1 MGGMNEK
8 LAIEVRDAKCMD
20 CRLSTEA
27 DTVCVTGSGPLE
39 ADIMVVGKMPNSS
52 AYQAS
57 LEADLAESGIDPAT
71 VMFTSALKCRN
82 LEVEAGTKTSIK
94 ACQPYLH
101 REIEIVKP
109 KWILALGNEAL
120 SITTGHSGIMKYRG
134 RLIDKGTHA
143 VFPTISPASVSRN
156 PGQRPSYMADLKLFL
171 AEMQGKADAID
182 KPKMLVIDTMPKLKK
197 LKDLLSRAEYLS
209 YDVETFSIPPGSEWA
224 PNAKIVSLSGTMGVD
239 GRQVVWA
246 LPLFH
251 PESVWQKKWKAVLQ
265 FIKPELE
272 KVPRQIAQNGKY
284 DDRWLRQFGV
294 RTEQTFDDMLAAHL
308 VDENVSKGL
317 KQQAAMRLGVRP
329 WAIDTKELLTTPIK
343 KVLTYNAL
351 DTYYT
356 YHLYA
361 ELKSLLA
368 QQPRLARIFKFILMP
383 ASQILTDVERRGVWI
398 DRERLQ
404 TNHRIALQTRA
415 HLDEQLMEWVPDSS
429 LWPTDSKGRPREVN
443 FNASIFLRWLLFEHL
458 KLPVVNRGK
467 EKDDG
472 SPGDPSVAEEVMQIL
487 RLEHPHPVI
496 DLLMER
502 SKWQKYC
509 SAFLSAYEEL
519 LDENDRIHTT
529 FKLYGTVT
537 GRLSSGKSDAE
548 KITSRAPI
556 RGVNLQQVPRDPFI
570 RSLFG
575 SAPGYTFVEADF
587 SQVELRVV
595 AFLSR
600 DRTMLHLY
608 NTGQDIH
615 RATAAWVLG
624 VPESSVSKDDRKKA
638 KAVNFGFVYG
648 MGAPKFVKT
657 AFEKYDV
664 VFSLEEA
671 QSIRRQYFELYA
683 GLLPWHARQRR
694 LVSLHRRVQSP
705 LGRIRHLPDID
716 SADKYVRGEAERQAI
731 NSPVQSFASDMTML
745 AMIEI
750 DRQFKEKNI
759 DGNFISTVHDALLF
773 EIADRDAARALP
785 IIKYTM
791 ENLGS
796 LKKKFGVELDIPIV
810 ADLKVGRTWGEAKEL
825 TEEEVYD
832 YSG

>member
-1 MGGMNEK
+1 MNKK
-8 LAIEVRDAKCMD
+8 LAIEVRDAQCTS
-20 CRLSTEA
+20 CRLSAEA
-27 DTVCVTGSGPLE
+27 DIVCQTGSGPLD
-39 ADIMVVGKMPNSS
+39 ADIMVVGKMPNSPT
-52 AYQAS
+52 YQAS

-82 LEVEAGTKTSIK
+82 LSVEAGTKTSIK
-94 ACQPYLH
+94 ACKTYLDA
-101 REIEIVKP
+101 EIAVVKP
-109 KWILALGNEAL
+109 KWVLALGNEAL
-120 SITTGHSGIMKYRG
+120 SATTGHSGIMKYRG
-134 RLIDKGTHA
+134 RVIDRGEYA
-143 VFPTISPASVSRN
+143 VFPTVSPASVSRN

-171 AEMQGKADAID
+171 AEIVGKADSIP
-182 KPKMLVIDTMPKLKK
+182 KPKMLTIDTMPKLKR
-197 LKDLLSRAEYLS
+197 LKELLGRAEYLS
-209 YDVETFSIPPGSEWA
+209 YDIETFSTPPGSEWV
-224 PNAKIVSLSGTMGVD
+224 PDAKIVSLSGTMGVD
-239 GRQVVWA
+239 GKQVVWA
-246 LPLFH
+246 LPLYH
-251 PESVWQKKWKAVLQ
+251 PESVWRRKWKAVLL
-265 FIKPELE
+265 FLKDELE

-284 DDRWLRQFGV
+284 DDRWLHQFGV
-294 RTEQTFDDMLAAHL
+294 NTQQTFDDMLAAHVL
-308 VDENVSKGL
+308 DENVSKGL

-356 YHLYA
+356 YHLYK
-361 ELKSLLA
+361 ELKSLLLE
-368 QQPRLARIFKFILMP
+368 QPRVARIFQFILMP
-383 ASQILTDVERRGVWI
+383 ASKILTDVERRGVWI

-415 HLDEQLMEWVPDSS
+415 HLDEQLMEWVPDQKF
-429 LWPTDSKGRPREVN
+429 WPTDSKGRPREVN

-458 KLPVVNRGK
+458 KLPVINRGK

-487 RLEHPHPVI
+487 RLNHPHPVI

-509 SAFLSAYEEL
+509 SAFLSTYEEL

-537 GRLSSGKSDAE
+537 GRLSSGKSEAE

-608 NTGQDIH
+608 STGQDIH

-624 VPESSVSKDDRKKA
+624 IPEDRVSKDDRKKA

-671 QSIRRQYFELYA
+671 QAVRRQFFEMYS

-694 LVSLHRRVQSP
+694 LVGLHRRVQSP
-705 LGRIRHLPDID
+705 LGRVRHLPDID
-716 SADKYVRGEAERQAI
+716 SADKFVRGEAERQAI

-745 AMIEI
+745 SMVEI
-750 DRQFKEKNI
+750 YQKFQEMNI
-759 DGNFISTVHDALLF
+759 DGHFISTVHDALLF
-773 EIADRDAARALP
+773 EVRDDHVARALP
-785 IIKYTM
+785 VIKHTM
-791 ENLGS
+791 ENLKS
-796 LKKKFGVELDIPIV
+796 LKRKFGVRLDIPIIS
-810 ADLKVGRTWGEAKEL
+810 DIKVGRSWGEAKEL
-825 TEEEVYD
+825 TEEEVYN
-832 YSG
+832 YGN

>member
-1 MGGMNEK
+1 MNK
-8 LAIEVRDAKCMD
+8 QLAIEVRDAQCTA
-20 CRLSTEA
+20 CRLSAEA
-27 DTVCVTGSGPLE
+27 DAVCVTGSGPLD
-39 ADIMVVGKMPNSS
+39 ADIMVVGKMPNSPT
-52 AYQAS
+52 YQAS
-57 LEADLAESGIDPAT
+57 LEADLAEAGIDPAT

-82 LEVEAGTKTSIK
+82 LNVEAGTKTSIK
-94 ACQPYLH
+94 ACKTYLDA
-101 REIEIVKP
+101 EIAVVKP
-109 KWILALGNEAL
+109 KWVLALGNEAL
-120 SITTGHSGIMKYRG
+120 SSTTGNSGIMKYRG
-134 RLIDKGTHA
+134 RPIARGEYA

-156 PGQRPSYMADLKLFL
+156 PGQRPTYMADLKLFV
-171 AEMQGKADAID
+171 AEMAGMADSIP
-182 KPKMLVIDTMPKLKK
+182 KPKLFVIDTMPKLKK

-209 YDVETFSIPPGSEWA
+209 YDVETFSTPPGSEWA

-251 PESVWQKKWKAVLQ
+251 PESVWQKKWKAVLL
-265 FIKPELE
+265 FLKDELE

-284 DDRWLRQFGV
+284 DDRWLHQFGV
-294 RTEQTFDDMLAAHL
+294 HTLQTFDDMLAAHVL
-308 VDENVSKGL
+308 DENVSKGL

-356 YHLYA
+356 YHLYK
-361 ELKSLLA
+361 ELKRLLVE
-368 QQPRLARIFKFILMP
+368 QPRVARIFRFILMP

-404 TNHRIALQTRA
+404 TNHRIAIQTRA
-415 HLDEQLMEWVPDSS
+415 HLDEQIMEWVPDQS

-458 KLPVVNRGK
+458 KMPVVNRGK

-537 GRLSSGKSDAE
+537 GRLSSGKSEAD

-608 NTGQDIH
+608 STGQDIH

-624 VPESSVSKDDRKKA
+624 IPEDRVSKDDRKKA

-671 QSIRRQYFELYA
+671 QAIRKQFFEMYS

-694 LVSLHRRVQSP
+694 LVGLHRRVQSP

-716 SADKYVRGEAERQAI
+716 SGDKFVRGEAERQAI

-750 DRQFKEKNI
+750 QRQFKQHNI
-759 DGNFISTVHDALLF
+759 DGHFISTVHDALLF
-773 EIADRDAARALP
+773 EIRDVDVARALP

-791 ENLGS
+791 ENLWS
-796 LKKKFGVELDIPIV
+796 LKKQFGVELDLPIV

-825 TEEEVYD
+825 TEEEVYN
-832 YSG
+832 YEAQR